1 MDAYYALETKSAPNV
16 PKNSTVEGISICV
29 NCGGIHTT
37 ILKKAIYC
45 RECRNLQLFTK
56 RTSEGPSYD
65 GYFDD
70 DD

>member
-1 MDAYYALETKSAPNV
+1 MDAYYALETKSAPKA

-29 NCGGIHTT
+29 NCGSIHTT

-56 RTSEGPSYD
+56 RNPEGPSYD
-65 GYFDD
+65 GHFDD